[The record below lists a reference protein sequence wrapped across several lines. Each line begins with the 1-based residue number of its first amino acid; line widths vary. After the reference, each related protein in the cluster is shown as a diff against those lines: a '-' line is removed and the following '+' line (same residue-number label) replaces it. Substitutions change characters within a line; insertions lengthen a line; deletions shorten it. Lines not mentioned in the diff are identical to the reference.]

1 MIPLNW
7 ELKWPTNHFRLLIPL
22 NQQEK
27 KRVTGLAGLI
37 DSDYQKEIRLPLH
50 NGAKEEYAWNT
61 RYPLGHLLVL
71 PCPMIKDNG
80 KLQQPNLG
88 KTTKGPDTLGMKIQV
103 NSPSKEPPPAE
114 VLAKEKGNTV
124 IPLYLQE
131 ICSKTPSGCLKPWIM
146 PDPIY
151 TLSSYT
157 YRPMIKFRL

>member
-27 KRVTGLAGLI
+27 KRVTVLAGLI
-37 DSDYQKEIRLPLH
+37 DSAYQKEIRPPLH
-50 NGAKEEYAWNT
+50 NGAKEAYVWNT
-61 RYPLGHLLVL
+61 RNPLGHLLVL
-71 PCPMIKDNG
+71 PCHMIKDNG

-88 KTTKGPDTLGMKIQV
+88 TATKGPDILGMKIQV
-103 NSPSKEPPPAE
+103 NSPGKEPPPAE

-131 ICSKTPSGCLKPWIM
+131 ICSKTPNCLKPWIM

-157 YRPMIKFRL
+157 YTPMIKFSL